1 MHVLP
6 AQPNEAPEIPV
17 IVAMIVPVGF
27 PTPGTGGCVSVSVT
41 WMVHLELSAV
51 VMVDGSH
58 DMLVPVER
66 FVTETIAGA
75 AALSLPE

>member
-1 MHVLP
+1 MSSAWIVHV
-6 AQPNEAPEIPV
+6 
-17 IVAMIVPVGF
+17 
-27 PTPGTGGCVSVSVT
+27 
-41 WMVHLELSAV
+41 ELSAV